1 MALIVESNDV
11 QRAWVSQRWES
22 TFIGLIRHNTESVP
36 LQEKVVTQEE
46 KNIVVQK
53 TEKERERSK
62 ITLKISV
69 NLRNEEILKNDF

>member
-1 MALIVESNDV
+1 M
-11 QRAWVSQRWES
+11 
-22 TFIGLIRHNTESVP
+22 P

-53 TEKERERSK
+53 IKKEGEQVEKRERERSK

-69 NLRNEEILKNDF
+69 NLRSEEILKNDF